1 MTTEEKKQFCNGCY
15 NEFYNHGGVNG
26 NTKECWSL
34 KTAKKVKKKQVHIND
49 VPPWKHQ
56 RIVEINSSK
65 AEVYSRAGRTAGYS
79 FERISNIFFALFFS
93 FVSVIV

>member
-56 RIVEINSSK
+56 RIVEINSCYSK
-65 AEVYSRAGRTAGYS
+65 PQFVYVDPKRTC
-79 FERISNIFFALFFS
+79 
-93 FVSVIV
+93 